1 MRAAESDI
9 QMNDQTPKVEQEKR
23 GGKNDNTRLTL
34 LLYYCMHGFECA
46 LPKVGK
52 KMRELC
58 ICLILYVSLILL
70 PLAMAH
76 TLIFHCTFS
85 LLFVFLF
92 NTNTRTIFKLT

>member
-52 KMRELC
+52 KNARIVHMLDIVCESHFT
-58 ICLILYVSLILL
+58 SLG
-70 PLAMAH
+70 H
-76 TLIFHCTFS
+76 GTYTHFS
-85 LLFVFLF
+85 LHVFPFVRVF
-92 NTNTRTIFKLT
+92 I